1 MPVYTYHCDHCE
13 AEFEKYQ
20 SFSEESLTTCPE
32 CQNET
37 LRKIYSPAL
46 VVFKGSGF
54 YVTDTKSSSSTLS
67 SNNHKDQ
74 GSQDNSDGAEKKEDK
89 KTEAKSETK
98 SETKK
103 PSKEKEQK

>member
-20 SFSEESLTTCPE
+20 SFSEESLKSCPE
-32 CQNET
+32 CGQET

-54 YVTDTKSSSSTLS
+54 YVTDTKSSSATLS
-67 SNNHKDQ
+67 SNNNKDHA
-74 GSQDNSDGAEKKEDK
+74 GQDKSDGAEKKEDK
-89 KTEAKSETK
+89 KTETK
-98 SETKK
+98 SENKA
-103 PSKEKEQK
+103 PSKEKEKK

>member
-32 CQNET
+32 CEHET

-54 YVTDTKSSSSTLS
+54 YVTDTKSSSATLS

-74 GSQDNSDGAEKKEDK
+74 PSQDKSDGAEKKEDK
-89 KTEAKSETK
+89 KTETK
-98 SETKK
+98 SDAKA
-103 PSKEKEQK
+103 PSKEKEKK

>member
-20 SFSEESLTTCPE
+20 SFSEESLKSCPE
-32 CQNET
+32 CGQET

-54 YVTDTKSSSSTLS
+54 YVTDSKSSSATLS
-67 SNNHKDQ
+67 SNNNKDHA
-74 GSQDNSDGAEKKEDK
+74 GQDKSDGAEKKEDK
-89 KTEAKSETK
+89 KTETK
-98 SETKK
+98 SEKK
-103 PSKEKEQK
+103 APSKEKEKK